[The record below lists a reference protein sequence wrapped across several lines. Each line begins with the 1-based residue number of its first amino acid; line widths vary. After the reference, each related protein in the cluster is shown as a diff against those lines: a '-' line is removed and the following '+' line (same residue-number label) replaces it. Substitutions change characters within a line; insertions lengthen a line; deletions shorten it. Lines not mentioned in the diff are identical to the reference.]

1 MGNERSGGL
10 LAWQYRGYPE
20 FHADRTSLVLH
31 VVTVPVFQAG
41 TLLLSAP
48 LWGPWFL
55 ALGGVAMMA
64 VAMAA
69 QGRGHAREK
78 NPPIPFA
85 GPRDIVGRIFLEQW
99 INFPRFVLSG
109 GFARAWRGGT

>member
-1 MGNERSGGL
+1 MSDERPGGL
-10 LAWQYRGYPE
+10 LAWQYQGYPE

-31 VVTVPVFQAG
+31 VVTVPIFQMG

-48 LWGPWFL
+48 LWGPWWF
-55 ALGGVAMMA
+55 ALVGLAMMA
-64 VAMAA
+64 GAMAT

-78 NPPIPFA
+78 NPPVPFA
-85 GPRDIVGRIFLEQW
+85 GPLDVVGRIFLEQW

-109 GFARAWRGGT
+109 GFGRAWRGS